1 MKILVVDD
9 DPVIRGMLEEFLSLN
24 GYHADCA
31 TNGLDA
37 LKCMEKDS
45 YHLLIV
51 DYQMPQ
57 MNGIAF
63 VKEVRKKW
71 VSLPI
76 IAMSLSE
83 MERPFLEAGADL
95 FLPKPVDLRN
105 LRREIESFGRSI
117 F

>member
-1 MKILVVDD
+1 MKILIVDD
-9 DPVIRGMLEEFLSLN
+9 DPGVRGLLKEFLSLH
-24 GYHADCA
+24 GYHTDCE

-37 LKCMEKDS
+37 LKRMETRG

-63 VKEVRKKW
+63 VKEVRRKW
-71 VSLPI
+71 PFIAI

-95 FLPKPVDLRN
+95 FLSKPLDLRN
-105 LRREIESFGRSI
+105 LKREIQSFSRRI